1 MRKTPSRLST
11 ALPLLALALFLGVA
25 AGACRS
31 AGPPDRAPS
40 QIAFGTQMARQGLW
54 SEALFRFRQAE
65 RLEPANPRVHNNM
78 AVALEALGKFDEA
91 LEHYRKAL
99 ELDPGNREAKA
110 NYARFVEF
118 YQGFRPREEKA
129 APAEAPEPPPA
140 PGEPATAP
148 EDGATV
154 PEDGPPPR

>member
-1 MRKTPSRLST
+1 MRQTPSRLST
-11 ALPLLALALFLGVA
+11 ALPLLSLALLLGLA

-31 AGPPDRAPS
+31 AGPPDRASS
-40 QIAFGTQMARQGLW
+40 QLAFGTQMARQGLW

-65 RLEPANPRVHNNM
+65 RMEPSNPRIHNNI
-78 AVALEALGKFDEA
+78 AVALEALGRFDDA
-91 LEHYRKAL
+91 LGHYRKAL

-129 APAEAPEPPPA
+129 ARPGESAPPRAEAAAPVPEDGA
-140 PGEPATAP
+140 PAP
-148 EDGATV
+148 EDGR
-154 PEDGPPPR
+154 PPR